1 MQANRFRRTA
11 LAVTGVLTMLVV
23 AACGEASTSTP
34 GAGGATSAESSAA
47 GGGAS
52 GGADAS
58 GGASGGAAA
67 GGGEITLLY
76 GASGPAETAA
86 IEEAAKAFTDK
97 TGTKVT
103 ATAAQDLPQQLAQG
117 FSSGQSP
124 DVFYVGA
131 DQFANYAKAGNLLPY
146 ADSLSN
152 AEDFYPALKQ
162 SFTYEDQFYC
172 APKDMSTLALFIN
185 TDLWTK
191 AGLTD
196 ADIPTTWDQLAEV
209 SKKLTADKVAG
220 LVVAPDRDR
229 LGAFFAQN
237 GAFLVDQDGNVTVN
251 DPKNVE
257 TLKWIQT
264 QYKEGSFKGFKD
276 LGAGWAGEA
285 FGKGNAA
292 MTIEG
297 NWLLGSLQKDFPNI
311 NYKVAELPAGPSGDK
326 GTLVFTNC
334 WGIAATTES
343 PDQAKAFVEAMTAKD
358 QQLAFSKAF
367 GVIPSIKSAE
377 ADYLKEFPANEPFVK
392 GVEYARGVIGAAG
405 ITDVLTD
412 FNAQLD
418 TLASGGDPKTILDS
432 VQQNLTDAIGG

>member
-1 MQANRFRRTA
+1 MFANRFRRTA
-11 LAVTGVLTMLVV
+11 IAVTGIATLVLA
-23 AACGEASTSTP
+23 AACGGASSSTP
-34 GAGGATSAESSAA
+34 GAGSATSAESAPA
-47 GGGAS
+47 
-52 GGADAS
+52 ADAS
-58 GGASGGAAA
+58 GGAGADASSGGAAA

-86 IEEAAKAFTDK
+86 IDTAAAAFTEE

-103 ATAAQDLPQQLAQG
+103 ATPAQDLVQQLAQG
-117 FSSGQSP
+117 FSSGDAP
-124 DVFYVGA
+124 DVFYVSA
-131 DQFANYAKAGNLLPY
+131 DQFANYASAGNLLPY

-162 SFTYEDQFYC
+162 TFTYEDQFYC

-196 ADIPTTWDQLAEV
+196 ADIPTTWDELAEV
-209 SKKLTADKVAG
+209 SKKLTSGDVAG
-220 LVVAPDRDR
+220 LAVSPEADR
-229 LGAFFAQN
+229 LGAFMVQN
-237 GAFLVDQDGNVTVN
+237 GAFLVDQDGTITAN
-251 DPKNVE
+251 DPKNTE
-257 TLKWIQT
+257 ALKYVQT
-264 QYKEGSFKGFKD
+264 QLQDGSFKTPKE

-285 FGKGNAA
+285 FGKAGAA

-297 NWLLGSLQKDFPNI
+297 NWLLGSLQKDFPNVK
-311 NYKVAELPAGPSGDK
+311 YTVAELPAGPSGDN

-334 WGIAATTES
+334 WGISATTEN

-358 QQLAFSKAF
+358 QQLTFAKDF
-367 GVIPSIKSAE
+367 GVIPSIQSAE
-377 ADYLKEFPANEPFVK
+377 ADYLKEFPDNEPFVK

-405 ITDVLTD
+405 ITDVLAD
-412 FNAQLD
+412 YKAQLEGLP
-418 TLASGGDPKTILDS
+418 TGDDPQTILDS